1 MGYKM
6 KPNKSMLSRFK
17 VTKKGKLKRHHANTS
32 HLLSNRSAKTK
43 RRLGR
48 PAILHEGLAKNMRRM
63 MGVGHLNPIRADHDA
78 RVKAQAEA
86 KAGAAVAETK

>member
-17 VTKKGKLKRHHANTS
+17 VTKKGKLKRGHANTS
-32 HLLSNRSAKTK
+32 HLMSARSSKTK
-43 RRLGR
+43 RKLGR
-48 PAILHEGLAKNMRRM
+48 TAILHEGLAKNMRRL
-63 MGVGHLNPIRADHDA
+63 MGFAKLNPIRAEHEA

-86 KAGAAVAETK
+86 KAATAEKK